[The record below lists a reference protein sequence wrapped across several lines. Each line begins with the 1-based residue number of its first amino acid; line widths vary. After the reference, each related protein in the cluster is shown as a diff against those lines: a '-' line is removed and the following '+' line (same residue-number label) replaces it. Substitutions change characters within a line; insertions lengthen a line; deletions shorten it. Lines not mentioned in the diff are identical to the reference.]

1 MSSEISRMPLAR
13 IALRQR
19 VMKAGVWS
27 IAGYGINLAIRFGT
41 NLLMTRVLAPEMFGV
56 MAVASMIMV
65 GLSMFSDIGL
75 RQNVIQSSRGNDPS
89 FLNTAWSMQI
99 IRGLFLWAFAAGI
112 SLTILVAQ
120 QTRFVLSDS
129 VYSAPSLP
137 FVIVAISVTAIISGF
152 DSTKLLEASRDL
164 SLSQVT
170 KIDLASQVSGLFVMI
185 AWLLFDQSIWV
196 LVAGSIGSTA
206 TKTVLS
212 HAWLTGT
219 PNRWSWD
226 KPAVREIFHFGKWLF
241 LSSVLGFFVNNG
253 DRLLLGGAVSASELG
268 VYVIAFLIYSSADQI
283 IGKII
288 IDVIFPALSEVARE
302 RRHDLKVS
310 YYKFHAFIAGFS
322 YFCAGVFLVAAP
334 KLIAFLYDPRYGQAG
349 WVLQLLGLALLTVPF
364 RVATECFL
372 AMGMPQLLSTST
384 AIRLVTLF
392 VAFPIGVHF
401 FGFPGAVWAIVLS
414 HFSWVPL
421 QLIYKVL
428 YKLFDLRKEMI
439 ALSFILVG
447 ALAGKVVVQILP

>member
-1 MSSEISRMPLAR
+1 
-13 IALRQR
+13 
-19 VMKAGVWS
+19 MKAGVWS
-27 IAGYGINLAIRFGT
+27 IAGYGVNLVIRFGT

-56 MAVASMIMV
+56 MAVASMVMV
-65 GLSMFSDIGL
+65 GLIMFSDIGL
-75 RQNVIQSSRGNDPS
+75 RQNVIQSPRGSDPS

-99 IRGLFLWAFAAGI
+99 VRGLFLWAFAAGI
-112 SLTILVAQ
+112 GLTILVAQ
-120 QTRFVLSDS
+120 RTRFVLPDS
-129 VYSAPSLP
+129 VYTASSLP
-137 FVIVAISVTAIISGF
+137 FVIVAMSVTAIISGF

-170 KIDLASQVSGLFVMI
+170 KIDLASQVSGLLVMV
-185 AWLLFDQSIWV
+185 AWLVYDRSIWV
-196 LVAGSIGSTA
+196 LVAGSIGATA
-206 TKTVLS
+206 TRTVLS

-219 PNRWSWD
+219 SNRWSWE

-241 LSSVLGFFVNNG
+241 LSSVLGFFAING

-283 IGKII
+283 LSKII
-288 IDVIFPALSEVARE
+288 VDVIFPALSEVARE
-302 RRHDLKVS
+302 RRHDLKAI
-310 YYKFHAFIAGFS
+310 YYKSHTFVAGFS
-322 YFCAGVFLVAAP
+322 YFCAGILFVSAP
-334 KLIAFLYDPRYGQAG
+334 NLIAFLYDARYAQAG
-349 WVLQLLGLALLTVPF
+349 WVLQVLALALLTVPF
-364 RVATECFL
+364 RMATECFL
-372 AMGMPQLLSTST
+372 AMGMPQLLSTSI

-392 VAFPIGVHF
+392 VACPIAAHF

-428 YKLFDLRKEMI
+428 YKLFDLRKEII

-447 ALAGKVVVQILP
+447 ALAGKVIVLILP